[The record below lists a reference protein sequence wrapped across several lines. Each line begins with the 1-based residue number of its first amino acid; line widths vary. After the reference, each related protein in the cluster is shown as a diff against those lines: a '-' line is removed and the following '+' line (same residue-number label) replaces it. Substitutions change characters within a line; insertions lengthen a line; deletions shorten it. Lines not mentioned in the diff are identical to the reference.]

1 MANQTAETDAIT
13 GATLQFSSGAVREAV
28 AEILNRVNGT
38 AEPAEEEKAE
48 EPAAEEQQA
57 EEKAEPAEETPAEPA
72 AEEEKAEEPAAEEQ
86 PAEEKAEPEAE
97 TEKAGEEPAETAEK
111 TEKADNGQAVY
122 GSYLAEKETNFSIIR
137 VFVSTKNG
145 EITGCRILS
154 EAKSEGSDFLTDEIR
169 SAWAKEIVAN
179 QTAETDAITGATLQ
193 FSSGAVRE
201 AVAEIL
207 EKVQGK

>member
-1 MANQTAETDAIT
+1 M
-13 GATLQFSSGAVREAV
+13 
-28 AEILNRVNGT
+28 
-38 AEPAEEEKAE
+38 
-48 EPAAEEQQA
+48 
-57 EEKAEPAEETPAEPA
+57 
-72 AEEEKAEEPAAEEQ
+72 
-86 PAEEKAEPEAE
+86 
-97 TEKAGEEPAETAEK
+97 
-111 TEKADNGQAVY
+111 Y

-137 VFVSTKNG
+137 VLVSTKNG